1 MEIDLIEA
9 GKRVSQIRKKHKY
22 SMARFATL
30 IGNSSA
36 STVNN
41 WEKGN
46 NLPKQERLE
55 KIAILGNTT
64 ADWIRYGDFDTYVQ
78 QLLASATLT
87 LTAKQ
92 FEHLLKT
99 LKKEKIS
106 YRQDLKILTTIHNLF
121 PNIVEQRYQLDVS
134 IPKELLI
141 SEDSTEYSIEKDN
154 RYRSDFLPEIEELLQ
169 NSNKKTI
176 NEVVL
181 FQLFDM
187 LKRSESNAQFPLII
201 KIIAILSEILTNDIV
216 YPSRSNSKIVN
227 YTELVKKKPK
237 GKPLTEKSV
246 QKKYHDSKTELM
258 HLLDEFYSEYDHSS
272 L

>member
-9 GKRVSQIRKKHKY
+9 GKRISQIRKKHKY
-22 SMARFATL
+22 SMASFATL

-46 NLPKQERLE
+46 NLPKQERLK

-78 QLLASATLT
+78 QLLVSATLP
-87 LTAKQ
+87 LTSEQ
-92 FEHLLKT
+92 FEQLLKT

-106 YRQDLKILTTIHNLF
+106 YRQDLKILTTVHDLF
-121 PNIVEQRYQLDVS
+121 PNLVEQRYQLDAS
-134 IPKELLI
+134 NPRELLI
-141 SEDSTEYSIEKDN
+141 SEDSTEYTIEKDD
-154 RYRSDFLPEIEELLQ
+154 RYRSDFLPVIEELLQ
-169 NSNKKTI
+169 NSNNKTI

-187 LKRSESNAQFPLII
+187 LRRSEANTQFPLIT

-216 YPSRSNSKIVN
+216 YPSCSNSKIVN
-227 YTELVKKKPK
+227 YTELVKEKPK
-237 GKPLTEKSV
+237 RKPLAEKTV
-246 QKKYHDSKTELM
+246 QKKYHDSKTELI
-258 HLLDEFYSEYDHSS
+258 HLLDEFYSEYNNSS